1 MRYVFRFISLLFRNM
16 PPPSPGRLL
25 MPAVLAGIWT
35 TLKAVGL
42 PDSEA
47 FVWAAVLAQAAHL
60 WAVLP
65 VTIRRQRHVFGRA
78 RQATSWAIAASFA
91 VLSVQVWWSEPW
103 LCQRLVSIYCGW
115 YALTMAFGVWGNRDV
130 LNHTVP
136 VSDKARVSPMLR
148 RHLLKLNALIAILI
162 IATNETLL
170 AVEAP
175 LNISV
180 LTLSLLPVALH
191 YLYQIILRLTAPPLY
206 ESES

>member
-1 MRYVFRFISLLFRNM
+1 MPAPSL
-16 PPPSPGRLL
+16 GRLL
-25 MPAVLAGIWT
+25 IPVLFAASWT
-35 TLKAVGL
+35 VFKAVGL

-65 VTIRRQRHVFGRA
+65 VTVWRQRHVFGHA
-78 RQATSWAIAASFA
+78 RHAVGWAVAASFA
-91 VLSVQVWWSEPW
+91 VLSIQVWWSEPW
-103 LCQRLVSIYCGW
+103 LCQRLVSIYCGC
-115 YALTMAFGVWGNRDV
+115 YAMKMGFGIWGNRDV

-136 VSDKARVSPMLR
+136 VSDEARVSPTFR
-148 RHLLKLNALIAILI
+148 RHLLKLNTLVAILI

-170 AVEAP
+170 AIEAP

-191 YLYQIILRLTAPPLY
+191 YLYQVTLRLTAPPLY